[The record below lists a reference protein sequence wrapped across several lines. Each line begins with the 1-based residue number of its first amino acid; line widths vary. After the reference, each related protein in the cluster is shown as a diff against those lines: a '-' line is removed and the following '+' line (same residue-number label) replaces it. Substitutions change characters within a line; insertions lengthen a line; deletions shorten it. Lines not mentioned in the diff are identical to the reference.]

1 MNIKILLLE
10 EVINVI
16 INMMMNLLVK
26 YNVLYVM
33 KKKIGIYMMEV
44 SLFMKENTQLMVCGY
59 YVGKVF
65 V

>member
-44 SLFMKENTQLMVCGY
+44 SLFMKENILLMVCGY